1 MVPLITL
8 ALFWMKHYFQGPK
21 QESQKLIYQPL
32 TIKPDSLLGNLHIL
46 SHGIHTPPSEKA
58 GVGIISSFR

>member
-1 MVPLITL
+1 
-8 ALFWMKHYFQGPK
+8 MKHYFQGPK

-46 SHGIHTPPSEKA
+46 SHGIQNPHLRKQVLELSPLLDKEIEA
-58 GVGIISSFR
+58 